1 MNAKEL
7 LKIREAYSD
16 TYRKLHEL
24 EKQLEQGK
32 KDLRATINQ
41 EQYTTSS
48 IMFTHPDGTRWV
60 TSVDRNRYSERH
72 IWEHD
77 GKRKGAKIISDTRMG
92 NASIRLTL
100 AEKDL

>member
-1 MNAKEL
+1 MTAEEL
-7 LKIREAYSD
+7 LKIRNDYRE
-16 TYRKLHEL
+16 TYHRLNEL
-24 EKQLEQGK
+24 EKQLEAGK
-32 KDLRATINQ
+32 RELRATI
-41 EQYTTSS
+41 EQVNREAS
-48 IMFTHPDGTRWV
+48 IMFIHPDGTRWV
-60 TSVDRNRYSERH
+60 TTVDRNRYSERH